1 MSDTT
6 TQQFKDGRR
15 SMPQPGPEQGLAECM
30 DQFSRTFEA
39 SARRWELVVY
49 PSLVAFIVLAAYGFF
64 LVYSLTDSVSRIAD
78 RMDAISIQIGY
89 MESIA
94 QHTGR
99 MESIAAN
106 FSAVAGDLDRVAA
119 DMERVA
125 VVIDEQSDTMIGMAG
140 SMESMTAAMHLMR
153 QDVATI
159 SWNIHNVS
167 RPMNFMN
174 NMVPW

>member
-6 TQQFKDGRR
+6 TQQFKDGRHAL
-15 SMPQPGPEQGLAECM
+15 PQPGPEQGLAECM

-39 SARRWELVVY
+39 SARRWELIVY
-49 PSLVAFIVLAAYGFF
+49 PSLVAFIVLAAYGFY

-78 RMDAISIQIGY
+78 RMDAISIQIAY
-89 MESIA
+89 MDSIA
-94 QHTGR
+94 ESTGR

-106 FSAVAGDLDRVAA
+106 FSAVAGDLNRVAA
-119 DMERVA
+119 DMDRVA
-125 VVIDEQSDTMIGMAG
+125 AGVDEESGTMLGMAA

-153 QDVATI
+153 QDVATM
-159 SWNIHNVS
+159 SWNLHNVS

-174 NMVPW
+174 NMAPW